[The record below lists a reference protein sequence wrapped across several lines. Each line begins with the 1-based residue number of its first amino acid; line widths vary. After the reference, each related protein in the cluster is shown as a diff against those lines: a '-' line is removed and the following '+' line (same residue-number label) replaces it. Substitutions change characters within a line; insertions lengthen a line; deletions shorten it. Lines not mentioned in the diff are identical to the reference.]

1 MPRLPEQRRPRDGAD
16 RQREGVISPGLSR
29 SRTGF
34 AGEGFWSKPLTRPE
48 VERLRKIARWVPYPV
63 GVRLIRWWT
72 ALSWVQR
79 RSLARHATA
88 FERLLASL
96 ATAGVRRAPVH
107 RALANNVGRDYRLAA
122 LARLS
127 APAYSRWVAVEG
139 WEHVESA
146 LARGRGAI
154 LANHHT
160 AMGQVLALVVRRRGL
175 ELETVGDNGLKLA
188 LISETEADARPRTRP
203 PAGSDPQARF
213 VHYLANARQVLI
225 GGGLV
230 QIAADS
236 YSGNGMVRL
245 PLLGRGRRFWP
256 GFAELA
262 DMTGAAVIPVFAS
275 VDGRER
281 VVVRFHPPL
290 VGAGPP
296 AKRPERVQALMA
308 SYRDWYERMWIES
321 PEQFTFSHHERL
333 LGIFERGARK
343 PQAGPTPG
351 RDRGGADGDKTDT

>member
-1 MPRLPEQRRPRDGAD
+1 MSGTR
-16 RQREGVISPGLSR
+16 SPHI
-29 SRTGF
+29 
-34 AGEGFWSKPLTRPE
+34 WSKALTRSE
-48 VERLRKIARWVPYPV
+48 VDRFRRIARWVPYPV

-72 ALSWVQR
+72 ARSCVQR
-79 RSLARHATA
+79 KSLARHATA
-88 FERLLASL
+88 FERLLERL
-96 ATAGVRRAPVH
+96 RGAGVRRAPVH

-127 APAYSRWVAVEG
+127 APAFSRWVAVEG
-139 WEHVESA
+139 WEHVEAA

-154 LANHHT
+154 LANQHT
-160 AMGQVLALVVRRRGL
+160 AVGQVLALVVRRRGL
-175 ELETVGDNGLKLA
+175 DLATVGDNSRKLA
-188 LISETEADARPRTRP
+188 LISETESDARPRTRP

-230 QIAADS
+230 QIPTDT
-236 YSGNGMVRL
+236 YSGNGLVRL
-245 PLLGRGRRFWP
+245 PLLGRGRGFWP

-290 VGAGPP
+290 AGAGPT
-296 AKRPERVQALMA
+296 AKRPERVQALMS

-333 LGIFERGARK
+333 LRIFARRAGK

>member
-16 RQREGVISPGLSR
+16 REREGVISPVVSR
-29 SRTGF
+29 LRTGS
-34 AGEGFWSKPLTRPE
+34 AGEGIWSKSLTRQE

-88 FERLLASL
+88 FERLLESL
-96 ATAGVRRAPVH
+96 AAAGVRRAPVH
-107 RALANNVGRDYRLAA
+107 RALAINVGRDYRLAA

-127 APAYSRWVAVEG
+127 APAFSRWVAVEG

-154 LANHHT
+154 LANQHT
-160 AMGQVLALVVRRRGL
+160 AVGQVLALVVRRRGL
-175 ELETVGDNGLKLA
+175 DLATVGDNSLKLA
-188 LISETEADARPRTRP
+188 LVSETESDARPRTRP
-203 PAGSDPQARF
+203 PAGTDPQARF

-230 QIAADS
+230 QIPTDT
-236 YSGNGMVRL
+236 YSGNGLVRL
-245 PLLGRGRRFWP
+245 PLLGRGRGFWP

-290 VGAGPP
+290 AGAGPT
-296 AKRPERVQALMA
+296 AKRPERVEALMS

-333 LGIFERGARK
+333 LRIFARRAGK